1 MAEILIVDDEA
12 VAIRILQHTLTK
24 NGHIVQSANSGEEA
38 LRVVSNT
45 QFDLMILDV
54 SMPVMDGIELLTE
67 LRALPAYADTPI
79 IMLTASSQD
88 DDRVRAREAGAN
100 LYLTKPFS
108 SRDMIRT
115 VDNLLSGR

>member
-1 MAEILIVDDEA
+1 M
-12 VAIRILQHTLTK
+12 
-24 NGHIVQSANSGEEA
+24 
-38 LRVVSNT
+38 
-45 QFDLMILDV
+45 
-54 SMPVMDGIELLTE
+54 
-67 LRALPAYADTPI
+67 PAYADTPI